1 MSVSPSGA
9 DIPELRVGSRRS
21 DRAFPAPADLR
32 VEPSAWSTFV
42 TTQVD
47 ALIIGDAV
55 AVSRVLTFMWPTLQK
70 PVFWCDSRRLSFPG
84 SSEGTVI
91 LKDIHEF
98 DTVDQQRM
106 LDWLSSGTRSPRLV
120 ATASGQLLPLLDNG
134 LFLRSLYKR
143 VKGVELVVERPRGT
157 PRVSG

>member
-1 MSVSPSGA
+1 V
-9 DIPELRVGSRRS
+9 
-21 DRAFPAPADLR
+21 DLL
-32 VEPSAWSTFV
+32 VEPSAWSSFA

-55 AVSRVLTFMWPTLQK
+55 AVSRVLTVMWLTLQK
-70 PVFWCDSRRLSFPG
+70 PVFWCDSRRLALPA

-91 LKDIHEF
+91 LQDIHEL

-120 ATASGQLLPLLDNG
+120 ATASRRLLPLVDNG
-134 LFLRSLYKR
+134 LFLRSLYRR
-143 VKGVELVVERPRGT
+143 VKGVELVVERPRAA
-157 PRVSG
+157 VSKSSVG